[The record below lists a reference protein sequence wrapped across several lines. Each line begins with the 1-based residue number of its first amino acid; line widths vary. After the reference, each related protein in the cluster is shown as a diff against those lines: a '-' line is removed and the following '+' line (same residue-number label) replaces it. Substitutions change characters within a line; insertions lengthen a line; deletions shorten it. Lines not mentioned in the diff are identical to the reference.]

1 MEVRIDTLISEL
13 NSFGILSVR
22 AVNIC
27 LDQNMHQVIDLL
39 KYYMSGGSFRK
50 IRNCGLKTQLELDN
64 FCSQYEYLISE
75 FEFEGEKALEM
86 TSPDL
91 VVPYINVDVKRLS
104 KIHRWSRSTI
114 NFCRSNG
121 ISDLNDLLRFAEEGK
136 LFHGFKFIGTNAKI
150 ELGETINYYKQFE
163 QSPMRNRISDRDL
176 NISITEL
183 SLIHNW
189 SIRTT
194 NCCLIQGISDLGGIL
209 DYFNKNH
216 SFLSMKNCGRKTNI
230 ELTETVQFYNL
241 ESIRNRSALA
251 EVIGLQEILNRQV
264 LSIQEGQNISR
275 RVKKVLFE
283 RKIFTIID
291 CYKFRDKMNVEGDFT
306 DNEVDSF
313 IHLVVENYSEAIS
326 LYRLMNSELFEAKGS
341 TVCLFPDP
349 NLVDS
354 LLKVA
359 SDKCIYLTELA
370 DFQSIKSR
378 FEDRHLLQL
387 ITCFLADLNTRIDYD
402 SHFNL
407 YLRYVSD
414 SGFCI
419 FSFLKFY
426 IFRNKALSLVQSR
439 IFSFIASVN
448 NEEINMQDL
457 GDEFGLS
464 RERIRQLREK
474 SLLKITRELQ
484 VVSSVLS
491 SGILINNYLKSDPII
506 HVGHEFSDLV
516 NSAENTQFNCA
527 FVAMVLSKLCNREY
541 DLVVFQD
548 EDLVSPNWRD
558 KLFKYGKFEFYL
570 IRSDLLSRFS
580 VRKFMDEIKERRK
593 RARIS
598 NQNIDLKY
606 FLKSLIDSNDFV
618 DNDII
623 LSATIMAERF
633 DGVFISDNDLLVFE
647 TGLKEVLKLAIV
659 ETMQFAEEPMSL
671 TDIQEELKMKMPSQS
686 ISLAIIRRAMRDR
699 TVFVSY
705 GLSGYYGLFNWDL
718 KGIDAKFKNIVKLV
732 EEFLTSCQSP
742 QHISVIL
749 SNVLPARIT
758 TARSIQAMIRMDR
771 GSVFITY
778 GGGYYGLSNV
788 HVNRTEFFVN
798 PIVGSHFHTDVLR
811 RFNGWKFTEVIKVI
825 ASDNGYYAE
834 QVRFVLNEK
843 LRKGVCSVDDKGLFN
858 VELSKS
864 NRETNLSNSRL
875 VGMDSHRFDDDCL
888 DSDLLDLVLPLIRD
902 GHFLRAIEVA
912 SIYYN
917 ERGVNYG
924 FVELKNLMDTVRFNI
939 Q

>member
-1 MEVRIDTLISEL
+1 MEVRIDTLIREL
-13 NSFGILSVR
+13 NSFGILSAR

-27 LDQNMHQVIDLL
+27 LDQNIHQVIDLL
-39 KYYMSGGSFRK
+39 KYYISGGSFRK
-50 IRNCGLKTQLELDN
+50 IRNCGLKTLLELDN
-64 FCSQYEYLISE
+64 FCSQYEYLITEIE
-75 FEFEGEKALEM
+75 FGGEKALEM
-86 TSPDL
+86 TSADSL
-91 VVPYINVDVKRLS
+91 VAYTNVDVKRLS

-114 NFCRSNG
+114 NFCRGNG

-136 LFHGFKFIGTNAKI
+136 SFPGFKFIGTNAKI
-150 ELGETINYYKQFE
+150 ELRETISYYRQFE
-163 QSPMRNRISDRDL
+163 HSSMRNRISVRDL

-189 SIRTT
+189 SIRTA

-230 ELTETVQFYNL
+230 ELTETVHFYNL
-241 ESIRNRSALA
+241 ESTRNRSALA
-251 EVIGLQEILNRQV
+251 EFIGLQDILNRQV

-275 RVKKVLFE
+275 RVKKVLFD

-291 CYKFRDKMNVEGDFT
+291 CYKFCDKLNVDGDFT

-313 IHLVVENYSEAIS
+313 ILLVVENYSEAIS
-326 LYRLMNSELFEAKGS
+326 VYRLMNSELFEAKRS
-341 TVCLFPDP
+341 SVSLIPDP
-349 NLVDS
+349 NVVDS
-354 LLKVA
+354 LLNVA
-359 SDKCIYLTELA
+359 SDKGIQLTELA
-370 DFQSIKSR
+370 DFQNIKSR

-387 ITCFLADLNTRIDYD
+387 ITCFLADLNTKIDYD
-402 SHFNL
+402 IHFNR
-407 YLRYVSD
+407 YLRDVSD
-414 SGFCI
+414 SGFCV

-426 IFRNKALSLVQSR
+426 IFRNKGLSLVQSR
-439 IFSFIASVN
+439 IASFIASVN

-484 VVSSVLS
+484 VVSSLLS
-491 SGILINNYLKSDPII
+491 SGILIKDYLKSDPII
-506 HVGHEFSDLV
+506 HVDQEFSDSV

-527 FVAMVLSKLCNREY
+527 FVAMVLNKLCNREY

-548 EDLVSPNWRD
+548 EYLVSPNWRD

-580 VRKFMDEIKERRK
+580 IRKFINEIKERRK
-593 RARIS
+593 RAKIS

-606 FLKSLIDSNDFV
+606 FLKSLIDNNDFV
-618 DNDII
+618 DNNII
-623 LSATIMAERF
+623 LFATIIAERF
-633 DGVFISDNDLLVFE
+633 DGVFIAENDLLVFE
-647 TGLKEVLKLAIV
+647 TGWKEVLKLAIM
-659 ETMQFAEEPMSL
+659 ERMQFAEEPMSL
-671 TDIQEELKMKMPSQS
+671 TDIQEGLRIKMPNQS
-686 ISLAIIRRAMRDR
+686 ISLARIRRAMSDR

-718 KGIDAKFKNIVKLV
+718 KGIEAKVKSIVKLV
-732 EEFLTSCQSP
+732 EEFLMLCQSP

-771 GSVFITY
+771 RSVFIIY

-811 RFNGWKFTEVIKVI
+811 RFNGWKFDDVIKVI
-825 ASDNGYYAE
+825 ASDNGYFAE
-834 QVRFVLNEK
+834 QVRSILNDK
-843 LRKGVCSVDDKGLFN
+843 LRKGICSVDDKGLFN
-858 VELSKS
+858 VEFSKS
-864 NRETNLSNSRL
+864 IGETNLYNPRFD
-875 VGMDSHRFDDDCL
+875 GMESQGFDDDYL
-888 DSDLLDLVLPLIRD
+888 ESDLLDLVQPLIRN

-912 SIYYN
+912 STYYN

-924 FVELKNLMDTVRFNI
+924 FVEIKNLMDTARFNI